1 MLEDL
6 FGFLDLQ
13 EQENQQLLN
22 SLEEIMDIFIMKEI
36 VGQIMWIHFL
46 TFMWTILPC
55 FRIIKLHWRWNL
67 ILNIF
72 DNVMFHTKYV

>member
-13 EQENQQLLN
+13 EQENQQLPN

-36 VGQIMWIHFL
+36 VGQIM
-46 TFMWTILPC
+46 
-55 FRIIKLHWRWNL
+55 
-67 ILNIF
+67 
-72 DNVMFHTKYV
+72 